1 MKAGDVIHWAT
12 ANGAASG
19 VILSGDGFNGYLVRL
34 SSGRHA
40 IVCPDYIP
48 ARKRQQ
54 TPKE

>member
-12 ANGAASG
+12 ANGTASG
-19 VILSGDGFNGYLVRL
+19 VILSGDGFKGYLVRL